1 MVLEVRRLGKFSFL
15 FAFLFFFLSF
25 LKAIVRKEE
34 QAGLL
39 RDWSL
44 FLGLRVCEYIG
55 LLIL

>member
-25 LKAIVRKEE
+25 LKAIVRKE